1 MKGQVLD
8 FTVQS
13 NSGVITTEEGKRY
26 TFEGAEWK
34 ESQLP
39 TRGMEV
45 DFDVDAEGKAV
56 GVYKALH
63 QKSSF
68 TKGLSSSSSSGEK
81 GSKNKVIAGVLA
93 LILGQLG
100 VHKFYLGALVPGF
113 IYLGVSLL
121 SFGLVEANQDEAFF
135 FPLFVIVI
143 FSIIDA
149 FMYFLKSDEDFHRIY
164 VEDKKQWF

>member
-1 MKGQVLD
+1 
-8 FTVQS
+8 
-13 NSGVITTEEGKRY
+13 
-26 TFEGAEWK
+26 
-34 ESQLP
+34 
-39 TRGMEV
+39 MEV
-45 DFDVDAEGKAV
+45 DFDVDGEGKAI

-68 TKGLSSSSSSGEK
+68 AKGLSSSSSSSSGEK

-135 FPLFVIVI
+135 LPLFVIVI

-149 FMYFLKSDEDFHRIY
+149 FMYFLKSDHDFHRIY

>member
-45 DFDVDAEGKAV
+45 DFDVDGEGKAI

-68 TKGLSSSSSSGEK
+68 AKGLSSSSSSSSGEK

-100 VHKFYLGALVPGF
+100 VH
-113 IYLGVSLL
+113 
-121 SFGLVEANQDEAFF
+121 
-135 FPLFVIVI
+135 
-143 FSIIDA
+143 
-149 FMYFLKSDEDFHRIY
+149 
-164 VEDKKQWF
+164 